1 MFLEETGNKYKYID
15 VLVQTV
21 QTFSADKVMEFE
33 IKKYGVTTLERVNGV
48 TTEGIKLS
56 DRKVMKRTDDTEYK
70 FPGV

>member
-21 QTFSADKVMEFE
+21 QTFSEDKVMEFE

-56 DRKVMKRTDDTEYK
+56 DRKVMKRIDDTEYK